1 MKTCCLPPEVEIWGA
16 IEVVVAEVPG
26 VGVERNCMCSSVPTF
41 SNPPMCQLCSILIQ
55 EMKL

>member
-26 VGVERNCMCSSVPTF
+26 GTVGGGGGGGGGV
-41 SNPPMCQLCSILIQ
+41 
-55 EMKL
+55 KLHV